1 MRSAGVTTN
10 GMEIRNMKKGFIAV
24 LGLMA
29 VASAPAR
36 AADLPEKV
44 YPKAPAA
51 PAAIYDWSG
60 FFVGFNAGGSSG
72 PSCWTNSF
80 AGGAPTVPATSEG
93 CNTNTGALLG
103 GQIGYRFQARNWVFG
118 IEAQGDWAN
127 LSGRTASFLLAAP
140 QVTNE
145 SKTNGLGLFTGQ
157 IGYAWNNV
165 LWFVKGGAAVTSN
178 QYNGLITTTNAIFDQ
193 ASDTRW
199 GPTVG
204 TGIEFGFAPNW
215 SVGAE
220 LNYLFL
226 GTKTLNLNAVP
237 VGGLSRIE
245 TIQQNATIGLLRVNY
260 RFGSPVV
267 AKY

>member
-1 MRSAGVTTN
+1 
-10 GMEIRNMKKGFIAV
+10 MKKIFLAM

-44 YPKAPAA
+44 YPKAPAVPVA
-51 PAAIYDWSG
+51 VYDWSG
-60 FFVGFNAGGSSG
+60 FLVGFNAGGSSG

-80 AGGAPTVPATSEG
+80 AGGAATVPATSEG

-103 GQIGYRFQARNWVFG
+103 GQIGYRLQARNWVFG

-127 LSGRTASFLLAAP
+127 LSGRTASFSLVAP
-140 QVTNE
+140 QVTNQ
-145 SKTNGLGLFTGQ
+145 SATNGVGLFTGQ

-165 LWFVKGGAAVTSN
+165 LWFVKGGGAVTSN
-178 QYNGLITTTNAIFDQ
+178 KYNGLVTATNAVFDQ

-204 TGIEFGFAPNW
+204 TGIEVGFAPNW

-237 VGGLSRIE
+237 AGGLSRIE
-245 TIQQNATIGLLRVNY
+245 TIQQNATVGLLRVNY
-260 RFGSPVV
+260 HFGGPVV